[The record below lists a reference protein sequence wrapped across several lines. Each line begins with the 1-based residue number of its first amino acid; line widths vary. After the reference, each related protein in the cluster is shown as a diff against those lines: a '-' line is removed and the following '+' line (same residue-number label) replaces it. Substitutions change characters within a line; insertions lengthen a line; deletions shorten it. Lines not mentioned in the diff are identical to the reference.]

1 MVLFV
6 CGMMCRFISIRLE
19 ENSVKTVN
27 INYIM
32 AQSFIKYILFFLFTL
47 SCLFARSNTIDNLK
61 IASIISRDGTV
72 SISETR
78 TFNFKGRYNFTYLKI
93 NKKLF
98 KEIYDIRV
106 SEGSTKYLNSSNSE
120 PNTFQI
126 QNRKKSIRI
135 KWFHYAEDTEKVF
148 TVSYKLKGALRIGHN
163 DTQFHWTYLGGGW
176 DVKTK
181 KLTIEQNFEEE
192 LQKND
197 IWFKATGLNEDRLQ
211 TTFNRGTITLK
222 ADNISKNKRI
232 RINTIFPSTYLKEP
246 IVNDSSLSFE
256 KELENINNKELGS
269 KFGFIFSF
277 LFIAVSVIALIIR
290 FIKYGREHRIGKLAF
305 EEKTH
310 FPSSH
315 HPALVSYFIT
325 YQKLSG
331 TAILATLFRLA
342 SNGYFII
349 QETEIIKESF
359 FRKKK
364 KKEKKVVVQL
374 KDISTI
380 DVLGQWDALLARFVI
395 LQINSGVYYLDDIF
409 QKIGAAT
416 SFVSD
421 WNKYIDQEIINNDW
435 LEKAPKRSSAKFLIT
450 HLVMISI
457 SIYLI
462 KYNPAVSIMSGIL
475 LLIIGLVGSLAMI
488 RMSYNCRL
496 LKKKWEDF
504 GDKIKYKKNLHNCD
518 LDNNLLLQYS
528 IVMGLDNYQI
538 KQLLKSF
545 NYDSSD
551 FIWFHDGNLSGMNTD
566 SFTSSF
572 TNMIDTGASIKRGT
586 LAFWQ
591 ISPILF
597 NC

>member
-1 MVLFV
+1 MV
-6 CGMMCRFISIRLE
+6 
-19 ENSVKTVN
+19 
-27 INYIM
+27 
-32 AQSFIKYILFFLFTL
+32 QSFIKYTLFFLFTL

-61 IASIISRDGTV
+61 ISSIISRDGTV
-72 SISETR
+72 YISETR

-98 KEIYDIRV
+98 KKIYDIRV
-106 SEGSTKYLNSSNSE
+106 SEGTTKYLNSSNSE

-192 LQKND
+192 LPKND
-197 IWFKATGLNEDRLQ
+197 IWYKATGLGEDRLQ
-211 TTFNRGTITLK
+211 TTFSRGTISLE
-222 ADNISKNKRI
+222 ADNISKNRKI

-246 IVNDSSLSFE
+246 IVNDNSFSIE

-269 KFGFIFSF
+269 KFGLIISF
-277 LFIAVSVIALIIR
+277 LFIVVSLIALIIR
-290 FIKYGREHRIGKLAF
+290 FIKYGKEHRIEKLTF
-305 EEKTH
+305 EDKLH

-342 SNGYFII
+342 SNGYFKI

-364 KKEKKVVVQL
+364 KKEKKVEVQIGDL
-374 KDISTI
+374 STI
-380 DVLGQWDALLARFVI
+380 DGLGQWDALLVRI
-395 LQINSGVYYLDDIF
+395 INKQLNSGTKYLDEIF
-409 QKIGAAT
+409 QKIGTDT
-416 SFVSD
+416 SFISD

-435 LEKAPKRSSAKFLIT
+435 NEKAPKRSTAKFFIS
-450 HLVMISI
+450 HSVMIGV

-462 KYNPAVSIMSGIL
+462 KYNPAISIISGII
-475 LLIIGLVGSLAMI
+475 LLIIGLVGSFAMI
-488 RMSYNCRL
+488 RMSYDCRL
-496 LKKKWEDF
+496 LKKKWENF
-504 GDKIKYKKNLHNCD
+504 GDIIKYKKNLINYD

-528 IVMGLDNYQI
+528 VVIDLENDQI

-545 NYDSSD
+545 DYDTGD

-572 TNMIDTGASIKRGT
+572 TNMIDTGA
-586 LAFWQ
+586 A
-591 ISPILF
+591 ISAGF
-597 NC
+597 GVDGGAGGGGGGAGGGGGGGSG

>member
-1 MVLFV
+1 
-6 CGMMCRFISIRLE
+6 
-19 ENSVKTVN
+19 
-27 INYIM
+27 M
-32 AQSFIKYILFFLFTL
+32 AQSFIKYTLLFLVNL
-47 SCLFARSNTIDNLK
+47 SCVFARSNTIDNLK
-61 IASIISRDGTV
+61 ISSIISQDGTV
-72 SISETR
+72 SIVETR
-78 TFNFKGRYNFTYLKI
+78 TFNFKGRYKFTYLKI

-106 SEGSTKYLNSSNSE
+106 SEGATEYINSSNSE

-163 DTQFHWTYLGGGW
+163 DTQFHWTYLGKGW

-197 IWFKATGLNEDRLQ
+197 IWYKATGLGKDRLQ
-211 TTFNRGTITLK
+211 TTFNRGTITLE
-222 ADNISKNKRI
+222 ADNISKKSRI
-232 RINTIFPSTYLKEP
+232 RINTIFPSTYLIEP
-246 IVNDSSLSFE
+246 IVNDSSFSIE
-256 KELENINNKELGS
+256 TELENINIKELGS
-269 KFGFIFSF
+269 KFGLIISF
-277 LFIAVSVIALIIR
+277 LFMAVSVIAVIIR
-290 FIKYGREHRIGKLAF
+290 SIKYGREHRIEKLTFEGKL
-305 EEKTH
+305 H

-325 YQKLSG
+325 YQKLTG

-349 QETEIIKESF
+349 QETETIKESF

-364 KKEKKVVVQL
+364 KKEKKVVIQL

-380 DVLGQWDALLARFVI
+380 DSLDQWDSLLVRFVS
-395 LQINSGVYYLDDIF
+395 LQINSGVNYLDEIF
-409 QKIGAAT
+409 KKIGAST

-435 LEKAPKRSSAKFLIT
+435 LEKAPKRSTAIFFIT

-462 KYNPAVSIMSGIL
+462 KYNPALSIISGIL
-475 LLIIGLVGSLAMI
+475 LLIIGLVGSFAMI
-488 RMSYNCRL
+488 RMSHNCRL
-496 LKKKWEDF
+496 LKKKWENF
-504 GDKIKYKKNLHNCD
+504 GDKIKYKKNLENCD
-518 LDNNLLLQYS
+518 LDDNLLLQYS
-528 IVMGLDNYQI
+528 VVSGLDSYQI

-545 NYDSSD
+545 NYDTGD
-551 FIWFHDGNLSGMNTD
+551 FIWFHDTSISSMNTD

-572 TNMIDTGASIKRGT
+572 TNMIDTGSA
-586 LAFWQ
+586 
-591 ISPILF
+591 ISAGF
-597 NC
+597 GGDGGAGGGGGGAGGGGGGGSG